1 MKTGHH
7 SRCQLIH
14 DFFGL
19 LCDEEIEASTVLV
32 ESSRHHSPLWTH
44 WVNFYPTKFFS
55 SVYIIIV

>member
-32 ESSRHHSPLWTH
+32 ESSRHHSLWTH
-44 WVNFYPTKFFS
+44 WVNSYPANFNSEFL
-55 SVYIIIV
+55 